1 MTSGA
6 ILRSFNCNEK
16 GAINGFIVE
25 LFESNFHFLTQ
36 QSNMLKFFIFIL
48 YCIVGQSETFVYF
61 LIKTQTFEL
70 KVVIK
75 MRKINWNSIWT
86 IFIINDPSSRRRLRV
101 SHFPAPTKIRKE
113 SSKKNNILRY
123 ESTLLIAVKK
133 SWKTG
138 QLMLIGN

>member
-1 MTSGA
+1 MAQFYVLLIVTRKAPLTVS
-6 ILRSFNCNEK
+6 LWNCLSP
-16 GAINGFIVE
+16 ISI
-25 LFESNFHFLTQ
+25 FLTQ

-48 YCIVGQSETFVYF
+48 YCIVWQSETFVYF

-86 IFIINDPSSRRRLRV
+86 IFIINDPGSRRRLRV

>member
-1 MTSGA
+1 MAQFYVLLIVTRKAPLTVSLWNCLSPISIFWLNKA
-6 ILRSFNCNEK
+6 ICLNS
-16 GAINGFIVE
+16 
-25 LFESNFHFLTQ
+25 SY
-36 QSNMLKFFIFIL
+36 L
-48 YCIVGQSETFVYF
+48 YCIVWQSETFVYS

-86 IFIINDPSSRRRLRV
+86 IFIINDPGSWRRLRV

-113 SSKKNNILRY
+113 SSKKKKNNVLRY
-123 ESTLLIAVKK
+123 ESSLLIAVKK